1 MKILK
6 FSLQN
11 AFVLCYNTLM
21 DGTFTRRKNLILAWA
36 ITAFVFLSVV
46 TTALGLTLSNKT
58 QNSKQGLPD
67 IKDCVLDF
75 SETNT
80 ENAYLKQHAFG
91 KYEFFYNKW
100 IVTDGYKGEPDA
112 IVSVP
117 HRYKD
122 TVLSGKRLT
131 NKGYSSY
138 RIFVKGLKVGTPVY
152 FMNNNFVGGAR
163 GYINGELVFSY
174 GTMVREGEC
183 VSNGEAEITKTFVVN
198 SDEPLEVVFEIS
210 SCRQGGLTSPPRI
223 VISTTEL
230 APVAPYFTNN
240 VGFITL
246 GLITALFAFA
256 FIINFGLPSYK
267 QDYSFA
273 LVMLAMLVL
282 TVFSIGVYWRL
293 LAFMRLNT
301 YNIIGEVNL
310 IGNILLSWAIFYH
323 YAKVGLIKN
332 AKPWLI
338 GLAATSATAIILF
351 IALTGTAAR
360 VSAYILTTLQ
370 IAALVYPAAIDIT
383 EKPLRNAFYASFILS
398 VTVFTL
404 CTAFDLCDITIAGLE
419 RSISYVMLPAIICVI
434 ALYRGI
440 SVENSQKAITALK
453 LEKERDRIKADA
465 LKAQI
470 KPHFIFNCLSS
481 VQAAY
486 EKSKVLGDKTLSA
499 FSRHLRANVDG
510 TESELVPF
518 SVELENILNYC
529 ELENLRREKPVELLL
544 DCLDADFY
552 LPPLS
557 LQPFVENAFKYSGVD
572 LITDGYVELIACTD
586 ENGSVVKINDN
597 GKGFDPKAVKNTS
610 VGLKNATERLR
621 LLAGAKVTIE
631 SKINEGTKITILLPK
646 EKK

>member
-1 MKILK
+1 MGERKI
-6 FSLQN
+6 
-11 AFVLCYNTLM
+11 
-21 DGTFTRRKNLILAWA
+21 RKNNIIIAWA

-58 QNSKQGLPD
+58 LNSKQGLPD

-75 SETNT
+75 SSTDT
-80 ENAYLKQHAFG
+80 ENAYLKQHMFG
-91 KYEFFYNKW
+91 TFEFFYDKW
-100 IVTDGYKGEPDA
+100 IVTDDFDGEPDA

-122 TVLSGKRLT
+122 TVLNGERLT
-131 NKGYSSY
+131 NKGCSSY
-138 RIFVKGLKVGTPVY
+138 RVYVKGLKVGTPIF

-174 GTMVREGEC
+174 GTMERSGEC
-183 VSNGEAEITKTFVVN
+183 KSNGEAEITKTYVVEN
-198 SDEPLEVVFEIS
+198 SEPLEAVFEIS
-210 SCRQGGLTSPPRI
+210 SCRQGGLTSPPRL

-273 LVMLAMLVL
+273 FVMLAMLLL

-301 YNIIGEVNL
+301 YNVIGEVNF
-310 IGNILLSWAIFYH
+310 IGNILLAFAIFYH
-323 YAKVGLIKN
+323 YVKVGLIKN
-332 AKPWLI
+332 FKPWLI
-338 GLAATSATAIILF
+338 CLLLSSAVAIILF
-351 IALTGTAAR
+351 VALTGTAAR
-360 VSAYILTTLQ
+360 VSAYIITSLQ
-370 IAALVYPAAIDIT
+370 IAALVYPAAAKIT
-383 EKPLRNAFYASFILS
+383 EQPLRNAFYSLFILS

-404 CTAFDLCDITIAGLE
+404 CTAFDLCDITVSGFE
-419 RSISYVMLPAIICVI
+419 RSISYVMLPAILCVI

-440 SVENSQKAITALK
+440 SVENSQKALNALK
-453 LEKERDRIKADA
+453 VEKERDRIKADA

-470 KPHFIFNCLSS
+470 KPHFIFNCLAS

-486 EKSKVLGDKTLSA
+486 EKNKVLGDKTLSA
-499 FSRHLRANVDG
+499 FSRHLRANVGG
-510 TESELVPF
+510 TESDSVPF

-529 ELENLRREKPVELLL
+529 ELENMRREKPVELLL
-544 DCLDADFY
+544 DCLDADFN

-572 LITDGYVELIACTD
+572 LIEDGYVELIAYTD
-586 ENGSVVKINDN
+586 ENGSVIKINDN
-597 GKGFDPKAVKNTS
+597 GKGFDLKTVKNTS
-610 VGLKNATERLR
+610 VGLKNATERLN
-621 LLAGAKVTIE
+621 LLVGAKVTIE
-631 SKINEGTKITILLPK
+631 SKINEGTKITVTLPK
-646 EKK
+646 ELK